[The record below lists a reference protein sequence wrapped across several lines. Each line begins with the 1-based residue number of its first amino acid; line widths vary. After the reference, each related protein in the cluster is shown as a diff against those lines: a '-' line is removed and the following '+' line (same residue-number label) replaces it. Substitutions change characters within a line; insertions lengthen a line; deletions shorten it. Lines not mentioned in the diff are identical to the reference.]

1 MEDAFGA
8 DVGIGLNVDGRV
20 IDEDQRLAHGIVVG
34 PNSRLLCILLA

>member
-8 DVGIGLNVDGRV
+8 DRGIGLNVDGRV
-20 IDEDQRLAHGIVVG
+20 VGEDQHLGHGIVVG